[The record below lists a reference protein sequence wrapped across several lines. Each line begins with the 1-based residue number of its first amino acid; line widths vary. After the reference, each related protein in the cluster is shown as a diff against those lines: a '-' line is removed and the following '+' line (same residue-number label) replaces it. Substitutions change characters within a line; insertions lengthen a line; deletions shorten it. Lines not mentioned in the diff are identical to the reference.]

1 MNLLVADESLPKF
14 ENNNCTVAAE
24 SAPTII
30 LQEEKEEEKE
40 LKPAE
45 KIAMF
50 RKSRGKNRTSPAA
63 SAASGKK
70 KTTDSS

>member
-1 MNLLVADESLPKF
+1 MEDAKDMQATGYK
-14 ENNNCTVAAE
+14 TRR
-24 SAPTII
+24 
-30 LQEEKEEEKE
+30 QEEKE